1 MWRKLLLA
9 LALGIT
15 AFLWIWLFEYLGAKA
30 FWVTMISFA
39 FFIAAGADLK
49 KLPWMVLGGV
59 LGVFLGMVTFAV
71 SMLVLPTYA
80 KISMAIAG
88 AIFIL
93 AGTLVSLPKAFEM
106 LPMFLV
112 GWASF
117 LGAIFRFDY
126 LIMEKAIEANSRVIS
141 TLVGVVVSLL
151 FGLFLGALLGT
162 PLLRITREKEV
173 AEKREERAIPDS
185 MGGDLIGQGKA

>member
-9 LALGIT
+9 LALGLT

-71 SMLVLPTYA
+71 SMLILPTYA
-80 KISMAIAG
+80 KISIAIAG

-117 LGAIFRFDY
+117 LGAIYRFDY
-126 LIMEKAIEANSRVIS
+126 LILEKAVEAMPRVIS
-141 TLVGVVVSLL
+141 TLVGEVVSLL
-151 FGLFLGALLGT
+151 FGLFLGALLGV
-162 PLLRITREKEV
+162 PLLRGAREKGAMEG
-173 AEKREERAIPDS
+173 KEERMLPES
-185 MGGDLIGQGKA
+185 MGGDLIGQG